1 MSKTTSATAHPAVPT
16 KVTARSFASSGG
28 GGAGRACCSRVSF
41 TPSGY
46 EVRRCRGRPDGQARP
61 IHGLWGR
68 GGCARLAGVM
78 YLVHAL
84 GRPDEGYR

>member
-16 KVTARSFASSGG
+16 QVTTWSFASSGG
-28 GGAGRACCSRVSF
+28 GGEGRACRSRVSF

-46 EVRRCRGRPDGQARP
+46 EVRRAAAPDGRVRP
-61 IHGLWGR
+61 IQGLWGR
-68 GGCARLAGVM
+68 GGCARFAGVM

>member
-1 MSKTTSATAHPAVPT
+1 MSRTTSATAHPAVMTP
-16 KVTARSFASSGG
+16 VTSWSFASSGG
-28 GGAGRACCSRVSF
+28 GGAGRAGRSRVSF

-46 EVRRCRGRPDGQARP
+46 EVRRRRGRPDG
-61 IHGLWGR
+61 GR
-68 GGCARLAGVM
+68 VRSRSLGSRRLRTAHGVM